1 MLYFGHNDIPSGSS
15 AFAMFGKE
23 LKKKWEH
30 YRNKKRGYQL
40 TSTEEQ

>member
-1 MLYFGHNDIPSGSS
+1 MLFYGPESIPSASS
-15 AFAMFGKE
+15 AFSMFSKE